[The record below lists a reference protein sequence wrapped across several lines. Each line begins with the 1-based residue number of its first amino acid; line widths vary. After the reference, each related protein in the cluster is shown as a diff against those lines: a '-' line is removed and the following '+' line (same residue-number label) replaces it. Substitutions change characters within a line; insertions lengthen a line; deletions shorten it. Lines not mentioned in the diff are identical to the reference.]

1 MLKRV
6 ISTLFILSAS
16 TSAVAEWF
24 VQPKVGVEQR
34 SYTLQIGDDSDNT
47 AKSSISSILMGV
59 SLINSDGWYLD
70 SEFSFGKGTV
80 SDFYPEDDR
89 IEINAFTFTAGKQLG
104 AGWTLFGG
112 ANISDTI
119 IHNDKDQ
126 VNQGESFNFNSVGFF
141 AGIAK
146 TFIPAKGHSI
156 NLSGALGALA
166 GTYTLENETNG
177 VDKGFEA
184 DGNAIGYSASISY
197 SFRFTPKAALTAGFK
212 AQSYTYTNMTD
223 SDTDV
228 EYADATESFSSIFA
242 KASYAF

>member
-47 AKSSISSILMGV
+47 AKSSISSLLVGM
-59 SLINSDGWYLD
+59 SLINSDGWYVD
-70 SEFSFGKGTV
+70 AEVSSGDGTV

-156 NLSGALGALA
+156 NLSGALGALS
-166 GTYTLENETNG
+166 GSYKNETNG
-177 VDKGFEA
+177 GIQDFDAE
-184 DGNAIGYSASISY
+184 GNAIGYSASISY